1 MRRRLCVGGFALT
14 IILFGVALA
23 TSPFAAAQTATSGLA
38 PAAAAHLR
46 QVIET
51 GMAEPHFVPPGPAI
65 DAAPLKGKLVF
76 TIPVSTAIP
85 WCDVIDRQMTGFAKQ
100 LGLGF
105 EIWQNNAQ
113 LAQWVQGFDAARNHK
128 AALINVFCGLDPATV
143 TPQIKQARAAGIPV
157 MAGHTYALGQPPLPD
172 LSGIVYGAYVDAAK
186 LMADWVMLQTEGKAD
201 VLVIT
206 SPSTANSPFMQKA
219 IAAEFAAYCPACKV
233 RYVGVNASDWPTK
246 IEPEARTA
254 ILADHALNY
263 IIPIYDGMAQFVV
276 PAITATGASA
286 RVKVATFNATPA
298 VLDMIRSGDVVTF
311 EVGED
316 TTWLAGAILDQDMRI
331 LLGKPPIPNYVAGVR
346 IFTKA
351 NVAATGVPAKFGQG
365 YGDGARLG
373 YQALWGL
380 K

>member
-1 MRRRLCVGGFALT
+1 HRTHAGSGL
-14 IILFGVALA
+14 LA
-23 TSPFAAAQTATSGLA
+23 TIMLAAAIAITSFDATAQTAPAGLT
-38 PAAAAHLR
+38 PDAAAHLK

-51 GMAEPHFVPPGPAI
+51 GMAEPQFTPPGPAI
-65 DAAPLKGKLVF
+65 DPASLKGKLIF

-85 WCDVIDRQMTGFAKQ
+85 WCDVIDRQMTAFAKQ

-128 AALINVFCGLDPATV
+128 ATLINVFCGLDPGTV
-143 TPQIKQARAAGIPV
+143 APQIKQARAAGIPV
-157 MAGHTYALGQPPLPD
+157 MAGHTYALGQPPLPE
-172 LSGIVYGAYVDAAK
+172 LSGIVYGAYIDAAK

-219 IAAEFAAYCPACKV
+219 IAAEFAAYCPGCKV

-246 IEPEARTA
+246 IEPEVRSA

-263 IIPIYDGMAQFVV
+263 VIPIYDGMAQFTV
-276 PAITATGASA
+276 PAIIATGASS

-298 VLDMIRSGDVVTF
+298 VLDMIRTGDVVTF

-331 LLGKPPIPNYVAGVR
+331 LLGKPLIQNYVAGVR

-351 NVAATGVPAKFGQG
+351 NVAAAGVPAKFGQG
-365 YGDGARLG
+365 YGEGALRG
-373 YQALWGL
+373 YQALWGV